1 MKKIVNFTDSAN
13 VFVVLGQVGSGK
25 THLVLGHKGKKLVI
39 SFDSSYSVL
48 EGHED
53 EITVV
58 TPELSD
64 YETSEKLIDTID
76 DLSSGC
82 SLVVFDN
89 ISAAEATLIDAIT
102 DGKLGSNTD
111 VRAAYGVVQKL
122 MAKFARWAI
131 HFDGD
136 VLFTLWSM
144 VGEDGKENPATNIKA
159 FNSVAGY
166 AKLVSRT
173 EVGFDGY
180 SVVMNPD
187 GRGVIKNR
195 LADKIKKQT
204 IKNDDYWKAVEFAK
218 GGNSNADA

>member
-1 MKKIVNFTDSAN
+1 MKKIVNFNDNAN

-39 SFDSSYSVL
+39 SFDGSYSTL
-48 EGHED
+48 EGYEDTVTVVEPEIADYADPDKLVD
-53 EITVV
+53 EINS
-58 TPELSD
+58 LASD
-64 YETSEKLIDTID
+64 CD
-76 DLSSGC
+76 
-82 SLVVFDN
+82 LVVFDN
-89 ISAAEATLIDAIT
+89 ISAVETSLVDAIT
-102 DGKLGSNTD
+102 DGKVGNNTD
-111 VRAAYGVVQKL
+111 GRAAYGVVQKL

-144 VGEDGKENPATNIKA
+144 VGEDGKENPAMNSKA

-173 EVGFDGY
+173 ETGFDGY
-180 SVVMNPD
+180 TVVVNPD
-187 GRGVIKNR
+187 NRGVIKNR

-218 GGNSNADA
+218 GSNHADA

>member
-13 VFVVLGQVGSGK
+13 IYVVLGSVGSGK

-58 TPELSD
+58 TPEIAD
-64 YETSEKLIDTID
+64 YADPDKLVSEINSLAK
-76 DLSSGC
+76 GC
-82 SLVVFDN
+82 DLVVLDN
-89 ISAAEATLIDAIT
+89 LSAVESSLIDAIT
-102 DGKLGSNTD
+102 DGKVGSNTD
-111 VRAAYGVVQKL
+111 GRAAYGVVQKL

-131 HFDGD
+131 HLDCD

-144 VGEDGKENPATNIKA
+144 VTEDGKQEPAMNAKA

-180 SVVMNPD
+180 TVVMNPD

-195 LADKIKKQT
+195 LADKIKKQS

>member
-1 MKKIVNFTDSAN
+1 MKKIVNFNNGAN

-39 SFDSSYSVL
+39 SFDGSYSTL
-48 EGHED
+48 EGYES
-53 EITVV
+53 EVKVV
-58 TPELSD
+58 EPELSD
-64 YETSEKLIDTID
+64 YGNPENLVDEINELAK
-76 DLSSGC
+76 GC

-89 ISAAEATLIDAIT
+89 ISAVESSLIDAIT
-102 DGKLGSNTD
+102 DGKLGNNTD
-111 VRAAYGVVQKL
+111 GRAAYGVVQKL

-136 VLFTLWSM
+136 VLFTLWSEIT
-144 VGEDGKENPATNIKA
+144 EDGKEKPAMNAKA

-187 GRGVIKNR
+187 SRGVIKNR
-195 LADKIKKQT
+195 LADKIKKQS

-218 GGNSNADA
+218 GSNHADA

>member
-1 MKKIVNFTDSAN
+1 MKKIVNFTNGAN
-13 VFVVLGQVGSGK
+13 IYVVLGQVGSGK
-25 THLVLGHKGKKLVI
+25 THLVLGHTGKKLVI
-39 SFDSSYSVL
+39 SFDESYSVL
-48 EGHED
+48 DGHED

-58 TPELSD
+58 TPEIAD
-64 YETSEKLIDTID
+64 YENPEKLIDEINT
-76 DLSSGC
+76 LASGC

-89 ISAAEATLIDAIT
+89 VSATESSLIDAIT
-102 DGKLGSNTD
+102 DGKVGNNTD
-111 VRAAYGVVQKL
+111 GRAAYGVVQKL

-136 VLFTLWSM
+136 VLFTLWSEIT
-144 VGEDGKENPATNIKA
+144 EDGKEKPAMNMKA

-180 SVVMNPD
+180 SVIVNPD

-195 LADKIKKQT
+195 LADKIKKQS

-218 GGNSNADA
+218 GSKHADA

>member
-1 MKKIVNFTDSAN
+1 MKKIVSFNDGAN

-39 SFDSSYSVL
+39 SFDGSYSTL

-64 YETSEKLIDTID
+64 YETPEKLIDTID

-89 ISAAEATLIDAIT
+89 VSAAEATLIDAIT
-102 DGKLGSNTD
+102 DGKVGNNTD
-111 VRAAYGVVQKL
+111 GRAAYGTVQKL
-122 MAKFARWAI
+122 MSKFANWAI
-131 HFDGD
+131 HFDGN
-136 VLFTLWSM
+136 VLFTLWSETT
-144 VGEDGKENPATNIKA
+144 EDGKEKPAMNMKA
-159 FNSVAGY
+159 FNCVAGY

-180 SVVMNPD
+180 SVVVNPD

-204 IKNDDYWKAVEFAK
+204 ISNEDYWKAVEFAK

>member
-1 MKKIVNFTDSAN
+1 MKKIVDFSNSAN
-13 VFVVLGQVGSGK
+13 VFVVLGSVGSGK
-25 THLVLGHKGKKLVI
+25 THLVLGHEGKKLVI
-39 SFDSSYSVL
+39 SFDESYSVL

-58 TPELSD
+58 TPEISD
-64 YETSEKLIDTID
+64 YENPEKLIDEIN
-76 DLSSGC
+76 DLAKGC

-89 ISAAEATLIDAIT
+89 ISSTESSLIDAIT

-111 VRAAYGVVQKL
+111 GRAAYGVVQKL

-136 VLFTLWSM
+136 VLFTLWSL
-144 VGEDGKENPATNIKA
+144 VTEDGKEQPAMNMKA

-180 SVVMNPD
+180 TVVMNPD

-195 LADKIKKQT
+195 LADKIKKQS
-204 IKNDDYWKAVEFAK
+204 IKNEDYWRAVEFAK
-218 GGNSNADA
+218 GSKHADA

>member
-1 MKKIVNFTDSAN
+1 MKKIVNFTNGAN
-13 VFVVLGQVGSGK
+13 IYVVLGQVGSGK

-58 TPELSD
+58 TPEISD
-64 YETSEKLIDTID
+64 YENSEKLVDEID
-76 DLSSGC
+76 DLAKGC

-89 ISAAEATLIDAIT
+89 ISAVESSLVNAIT
-102 DGKLGSNTD
+102 DGKLGNNTD
-111 VRAAYGVVQKL
+111 GRAAYGTVQKL
-122 MAKFARWAI
+122 MSKFANWAI

-136 VLFTLWSM
+136 VLFTLWSET
-144 VGEDGKENPATNIKA
+144 VEDGKEKPAMNAKA

-173 EVGFDGY
+173 ETGFDGY
-180 SVVMNPD
+180 TVVVNPD
-187 GRGVIKNR
+187 NRGVIKNR

-204 IKNDDYWKAVEFAK
+204 IKNDDYWKAINFAK
-218 GGNSNADA
+218 GEK